1 MTCEHIYVDREFGE
15 RVGFG
20 EVQEQGGWEKGALV
34 WLPLEVKCMNGS
46 NVCPTLNLRT

>member
-20 EVQEQGGWEKGALV
+20 EVQEQGGWEQKELWSGCHWKSSV
-34 WLPLEVKCMNGS
+34 
-46 NVCPTLNLRT
+46 